1 MIEYAVLS
9 IDQQPD
15 GLAALR
21 ELLPTSDY
29 REIAFES
36 CPDDNATI
44 RKHLR
49 TLVDARGINLIFT
62 IGGCVVGVKERVPEV
77 TLEVVERQ
85 IPGLAE
91 LMRLAGIQKSRR
103 AALWRCVVGWKNK
116 SLVINLPSQ
125 DTRVAIEAIVPV
137 LPLTVSSIRGA

>member
-1 MIEYAVLS
+1 MIEYAVLC

-15 GLAALR
+15 GLASLR
-21 ELLPTSDY
+21 ELLPSAEY
-29 REIAFES
+29 REIAFET

-49 TLVDARGINLIFT
+49 TLVDARGINLVFT

-77 TLEVVERQ
+77 TLEVIERQ
-85 IPGLAE
+85 ILGLAE

-137 LPLTVSSIRGA
+137 LPLTVSSIRGQ

>member
-1 MIEYAVLS
+1 MIEYAVLCIES
-9 IDQQPD
+9 QPD
-15 GLAALR
+15 GLASLR
-21 ELLPTSDY
+21 ELLPSAEY
-29 REIAFES
+29 REIANET

-49 TLVDARGINLIFT
+49 TLVDARGIHLVFT
-62 IGGCVVGVKERVPEV
+62 IGGCVVGIKERVPEV
-77 TLEVVERQ
+77 TLEVIERQ

-91 LMRLAGIQKSRR
+91 LMRLAG
-103 AALWRCVVGWKNK
+103 
-116 SLVINLPSQ
+116 SLVINLPSA